1 MIRAV
6 AGSTTYKQSLYFIRF
21 PVTQKVVSVA
31 METDGLCLSSAV
43 QDVLHEQ
50 RHAEHGGVGL
60 QSAATTQTAQTQLQ
74 THKHNSE
81 LSGGDCGG
89 GDFILFNSPFSSCSS
104 VFRVTR
110 AVI

>member
-6 AGSTTYKQSLYFIRF
+6 AGSTTYKQSFYFIRF

-81 LSGGDCGG
+81 LSGGDLQRQREV
-89 GDFILFNSPFSSCSS
+89 ILSSLIHLSAAAAQC
-104 VFRVTR
+104 FG
-110 AVI
+110 